1 MLRVH
6 AQQASNGFWVVEEKR
21 HNYYY
26 GNEQKQSQSYFL
38 HHESRLTM
46 KSTHKI
52 AQRNATGHAS
62 TNKRM
67 SHSNAKIGFDAIV
80 SVVPSEYAGH
90 MNMQGS
96 GGSHEYL
103 CASNSLTQAAWCFQR
118 TKTFHLFLL
127 FLLKHAQNPLLVFL
141 EPSSLP
147 KIILLLSWIFC
158 FILIPTAYHN

>member
-6 AQQASNGFWVVEEKR
+6 AQQASNGFWVVEEKK

-26 GNEQKQSQSYFL
+26 GYEQKQSQSYFL

-80 SVVPSEYAGH
+80 SLSPQHAGLEGVGIDEVHKLVVLYYYSIIMPRFFAFLRKRVSFLRGKKRSFSRIEI
-90 MNMQGS
+90 NIFVIVID
-96 GGSHEYL
+96 YL
-103 CASNSLTQAAWCFQR
+103 
-118 TKTFHLFLL
+118 
-127 FLLKHAQNPLLVFL
+127 P
-141 EPSSLP
+141 
-147 KIILLLSWIFC
+147 
-158 FILIPTAYHN
+158 

>member
-6 AQQASNGFWVVEEKR
+6 AQQASNGFWVVEEKK

-26 GNEQKQSQSYFL
+26 SYEQKQSQSYFL

-80 SVVPSEYAGH
+80 SVVPSARGPS
-90 MNMQGS
+90 MQGL
-96 GGSHEYL
+96 GINE
-103 CASNSLTQAAWCFQR
+103 
-118 TKTFHLFLL
+118 
-127 FLLKHAQNPLLVFL
+127 V
-141 EPSSLP
+141 
-147 KIILLLSWIFC
+147 
-158 FILIPTAYHN
+158 HNN